1 MVDYILAVLMVGMA
15 LTYILELVDIGFFSR
30 ASLNKYLTLPLS
42 VGGFYLLGYWDKSL
56 VVAVPSSI
64 FVALYIGKQLNKPSQ
79 VITPRLPRL

>member
-30 ASLNKYLTLPLS
+30 ALLNKYLTLPLS
-42 VGGFYLLGYWDKSL
+42 IGGFCLLGYWDKSL